1 QPGGIAGGERAV
13 AGALVERRLQRSQFF
28 QRGVRTQ
35 EAIAP
40 ESAER
45 HQQIVE
51 EAGIVG
57 SGQLVVAVQRQ
68 LILCHAADL
77 PLPGHLLAM
86 VAHRL
91 AGARFGH
98 AGEGGFQFAEGE
110 PAQRGLQF
118 VERCLRTVHRQQA
131 LAQAGAVDDRH
142 VAGGVR
148 AGGDAGLDLAGGDL
162 VGDDDGIVERGAAGA
177 RGGDARRGRRQ
188 PGTEQ
193 GLAREVPV
201 RRVLDHRAQRH
212 FAQFHA
218 VQAEALDQGAQ
229 HFHRHAE
236 VADVGVGRVVATER
250 DAYAANDPDAPV
262 RVFHALNSPSLDWF
276 KANPPCRRAKAHGV
290 GVMLFRSVLLPGG
303 GNLALIECA
312 FFNSPGCPIVE
323 AQTLLALPVLLALEP
338 VAGEPPARMT
348 LGRDEAAALAQL
360 VATDLLGLVPQ
371 VAAARLVLA
380 GALFDPVELLR
391 PGFPVWST
399 LDELAR
405 RVPRGTLENVV
416 AFGSHAGRMPAL
428 PLEPSPIHAAGPM
441 RLLPISLLAP
451 AALADELSSQL
462 EIQLVGRGEAG
473 VLTADW
479 LMRTLGIRLEHV
491 RYLSRNDLL
500 ALTCVQ
506 YEHVNLAP
514 LWALL
519 ETALLTPQREEST
532 LSARGLALR
541 YAD

>member
-1 QPGGIAGGERAV
+1 
-13 AGALVERRLQRSQFF
+13 
-28 QRGVRTQ
+28 
-35 EAIAP
+35 
-40 ESAER
+40 
-45 HQQIVE
+45 
-51 EAGIVG
+51 
-57 SGQLVVAVQRQ
+57 
-68 LILCHAADL
+68 
-77 PLPGHLLAM
+77 
-86 VAHRL
+86 
-91 AGARFGH
+91 
-98 AGEGGFQFAEGE
+98 
-110 PAQRGLQF
+110 
-118 VERCLRTVHRQQA
+118 
-131 LAQAGAVDDRH
+131 
-142 VAGGVR
+142 
-148 AGGDAGLDLAGGDL
+148 
-162 VGDDDGIVERGAAGA
+162 
-177 RGGDARRGRRQ
+177 
-188 PGTEQ
+188 
-193 GLAREVPV
+193 
-201 RRVLDHRAQRH
+201 
-212 FAQFHA
+212 
-218 VQAEALDQGAQ
+218 
-229 HFHRHAE
+229 
-236 VADVGVGRVVATER
+236 
-250 DAYAANDPDAPV
+250 
-262 RVFHALNSPSLDWF
+262 
-276 KANPPCRRAKAHGV
+276 
-290 GVMLFRSVLLPGG
+290 MLFRSVLLPGG

-541 YAD
+541 YADGVVLAQSPAHWLAGQGGDPAQRAHDFAGVVFELRQYAALLEAHRIPLRLQPSGSATEAADGYLLETHASADVERGSPRLFAHEAAGLGVVAVTAAQVSGPDHVRVLAHGYPLRPQALGPLLQRLAELHGMAGELQALGRIVLDEGGALAAPAAIIH